1 MSSPLRQALSGATSV
16 VVKIGTWSLL
26 DERGMID
33 LPVIARHLRDLV
45 TLNRRGVRAVLVS
58 SGAVGAGC
66 VWLHYEDRPATI
78 PELQGAASVGQ
89 SILMNAYNT
98 LLAQEGYAVAQL
110 LLTHADFK
118 SRERY
123 LNIRNT
129 LAALHG
135 KPVLPV
141 FNENDTVATDEIRF
155 GDNDMLA
162 ALVAGLMDADV
173 TVLFSNVDGFILNGE
188 VLDEVPA
195 VTREMEAA
203 AGPGRGTG
211 GMITKLRAAQQI
223 TRAGGTVVVANGKT
237 HTLPSILGGERRG
250 TLFAPSG
257 SLGSRARW
265 VHAIGESGTLA
276 VDAGGERALRDR
288 GTSLL
293 PVGVTSCEGSFE
305 AGDVVVVVGPDG
317 PVAKGLVNYRADD
330 VRRILGKKTSEI
342 AAILGHKEFDEI
354 IHRDNLVLLQ

>member
-1 MSSPLRQALSGATSV
+1 MRNALRDARSV

-26 DERGMID
+26 DERGKLD
-33 LPVIARHLRDLV
+33 LPVIARHLKDLV
-45 TLNRRGVRAVLVS
+45 ALNRRGIRAVLVS

-66 VWLHYEDRPATI
+66 VWLHQKKRPATI
-78 PELQGAASVGQ
+78 PELQGAAAVGQ
-89 SILMNAYNT
+89 SILMNAYND
-98 LLAQEGYAVAQL
+98 LLAQEDYAVAQL
-110 LLTHADFK
+110 LLTHVDFK

-129 LAALHG
+129 LAALHD

-155 GDNDMLA
+155 GDNDTLA

-173 TVLFSNVDGFILNGE
+173 TVLFSNVDGFLMNGN
-188 VLDEVPA
+188 VVDEVHAITPEL
-195 VTREMEAA
+195 VAA
-203 AGPGRGTG
+203 AGPGTGTGTG
-211 GMITKLRAAQQI
+211 GMVTKLRAAQHV
-223 TRAGGTVVVANGKT
+223 TRAGGFAVIANGKT
-237 HTLPSILGGERRG
+237 HTLDSILNGESVG

-257 SLGSRARW
+257 TLGSRARW
-265 VHAIGESGTLA
+265 VHALVESGTLA
-276 VDAGGERALRDR
+276 VDAGGEKAIRER

-293 PVGVTSCEGSFE
+293 PVGVTACEGAFE
-305 AGDVVVVVGPDG
+305 AGDVVIVVGPDG
-317 PVAKGLVNYRADD
+317 PLAKGLVNYRAED

-342 AAILGHKEFDEI
+342 AAVLGRKEFDEL

>member
-1 MSSPLRQALSGATSV
+1 MRESLRNATSV
-16 VVKIGTWSLL
+16 VVKIGTSSLL
-26 DERGMID
+26 EARGMLD

-45 TLNRRGVRAVLVS
+45 ALNRSGVRAVLVS

-66 VWLHYEDRPATI
+66 VWLQQGKRPLTI
-78 PELQGAASVGQ
+78 PELQGAAAVGQ
-89 SILMNAYNT
+89 SILMNAYNN
-98 LLAQEGYAVAQL
+98 LLSQEGYAVAQL
-110 LLTHADFK
+110 LLTHEDFK

-129 LAALHG
+129 LAALHD

-141 FNENDTVATDEIRF
+141 FNENDTVATEEIRF

-162 ALVAGLMDADV
+162 ALVAGLIDADI
-173 TVLFSNVDGFILNGE
+173 TVLFSDVDGFHVNDT
-188 VLDEVPA
+188 VLDEVHTITA
-195 VTREMEAA
+195 DIEKA
-203 AGPGRGTG
+203 AGPGTGTG
-211 GMITKLRAAQQI
+211 GMVTKLRAAQHV
-223 TRAGGTVVVANGKT
+223 TRAGGAVVVANGKT
-237 HTLPSILGGERRG
+237 HTLSAILGGERVG

-257 SLGSRARW
+257 SLDSRSRW
-265 VHAIGESGTLA
+265 VHALAESGTLA
-276 VDAGGERALRDR
+276 IDAGGQRALRER
-288 GTSLL
+288 GKSLL

-305 AGDVVVVVGPDG
+305 AGDVVIVVGPDG

-342 AAILGHKEFDEI
+342 AATLGQKEFAEI

>member
-1 MSSPLRQALSGATSV
+1 MAGAASV

-26 DERGMID
+26 DERGMLD

-45 TLNRRGVRAVLVS
+45 ALNRRGVRTVLVS

-66 VWLHYEDRPATI
+66 VWLHQKKRPATI
-78 PELQGAASVGQ
+78 PELQGAAAVGQ
-89 SILMNAYNT
+89 SVLMNAYNT
-98 LLAQEGYAVAQL
+98 LLAQEDYAVAQL
-110 LLTHADFK
+110 LVTHDDFK

-129 LAALHG
+129 LAALHD

-155 GDNDMLA
+155 GDNDTLA

-173 TVLFSNVDGFILNGE
+173 TVLFSNVDGFILDGD
-188 VLDEVPA
+188 VLADVA
-195 VTREMEAA
+195 TITAEMEAA
-203 AGPGRGTG
+203 AGPGTGTGTG
-211 GMITKLRAAQQI
+211 GMVTKLRAAQHI
-223 TRAGGTVVVANGKT
+223 TRAGGFALVANGKRHSLT
-237 HTLPSILGGERRG
+237 SILDGDDVG

-257 SLGSRARW
+257 SLDSRARW
-265 VHAIGESGTLA
+265 VHALVESGTLA
-276 VDAGGERALRDR
+276 VDAGGERALRER

-293 PVGVTSCEGSFE
+293 PVGVTSCDGSFE
-305 AGDVVVVVGPDG
+305 AGDVVIVVGPDG
-317 PVAKGLVNYRADD
+317 PIAKGLVNYRADD
-330 VRRILGKKTSEI
+330 VRQILGKKTTEI
-342 AAILGHKEFDEI
+342 AAALGRKEFDEL